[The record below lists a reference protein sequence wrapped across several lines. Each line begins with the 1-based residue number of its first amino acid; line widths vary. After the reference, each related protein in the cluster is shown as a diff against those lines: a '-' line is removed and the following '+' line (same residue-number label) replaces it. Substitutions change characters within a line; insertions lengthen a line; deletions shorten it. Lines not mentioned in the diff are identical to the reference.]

1 MSHPTLSKATLVH
14 ALRAWHLP
22 DRIAV
27 QRIPGGFTSDAWHVD
42 TSKQRFI
49 AKYAYDRREGFER
62 GLLAAEILERHGIRS
77 GGPVRTAAGDL
88 TVMVDGPHRRSQP
101 LALLHFVPGDQLDW
115 SAAQAPH
122 IIGRLLGRM
131 HAILQRE
138 YPRPADAGALFTYVT
153 ERTAEV
159 AAQPG
164 LQALIDQAV
173 AAVRNFE
180 AQISVTYAG
189 MYGDRM
195 EFVHDRMTGQLG
207 LIDWG
212 AFDWGPL
219 LFDLA
224 IVGKELRAF
233 GGNWEAQRQQFYIA
247 YLAESPVTAQEIA
260 GVTAY
265 AALHAAQ
272 IAKYFAW
279 RLAHDVTRGESDPNG
294 NAKSLAEMRTELELL
309 LVKLDEQMPT
319 Q

>member
-1 MSHPTLSKATLVH
+1 
-14 ALRAWHLP
+14 
-22 DRIAV
+22 
-27 QRIPGGFTSDAWHVD
+27 
-42 TSKQRFI
+42 
-49 AKYAYDRREGFER
+49 
-62 GLLAAEILERHGIRS
+62 
-77 GGPVRTAAGDL
+77 
-88 TVMVDGPHRRSQP
+88 
-101 LALLHFVPGDQLDW
+101 LDW
-115 SAAQAPH
+115 SADEASQ
-122 IIGRLLGRM
+122 IIGQLLGRA
-131 HAILQRE
+131 HAILYRE
-138 YPRPADAGALFTYVT
+138 YPRPANAGDLFAYVT

-164 LQALIDQAV
+164 LQTLIDQAV

-180 AQISVTYAG
+180 ADIPVTYGG

-195 EFVHDRMTGQLG
+195 EFICDPMTNQVG

-224 IVGKELRAF
+224 IVGKELRGVSRA
-233 GGNWEAQRQQFYIA
+233 WESQLDLFYTA
-247 YLAESPVTAQEIA
+247 YLAESPVAAQEVA

-294 NAKSLAEMRTELELL
+294 NTSGLAEMRTELEQL
-309 LVKLDEQMPT
+309 LVTLE
-319 Q
+319 